1 MIPPSLPIGEK
12 MVNREMPE
20 YLYIDCP
27 DCDDI
32 TEHDILKGRMGK
44 DNVTGTFRCS
54 ECGRTFS
61 DTIRLPE
68 ILKIKVLFSDGDVTE
83 TTETELESDDVLSEE
98 DEFYLDDGRRV
109 CITHLETIDGKKGRK
124 CRVDGL
130 KALWVKQFD
139 LLNVKVSVNDGQK
152 TYSVRTEAEPD
163 EEFTIGMLLEYD
175 DFDALIHAIKVK
187 DRLMKKGTAEAR
199 DIVRIYGKIRRKKYA
214 VLDLELDEDQDLSVF
229 ND

>member
-1 MIPPSLPIGEK
+1 

-20 YLYIDCP
+20 YLYVECP

-61 DTIRLPE
+61 ETIRLPE
-68 ILKIKVLFSDGDVTE
+68 ILKIKVLFSDGDVTD
-83 TTETELESDDVLSEE
+83 TTETELESDDILAIE

-109 CITHLETIDGKKGRK
+109 CITQIETIDGKKGRK
-124 CRVDGL
+124 IRVDNV
-130 KALWVKQFD
+130 KALWVKQYD
-139 LLNVKVSVNDGQK
+139 LLSVKVSVNDGQK
-152 TYSVRTEAEPD
+152 TYSVRTEAVPD

-175 DFDALIHAIKVK
+175 DFDALVHAIKTK
-187 DRLMKKGTAEAR
+187 DRLMKKGSAEAR
-199 DIVRIYGKIRRKKYA
+199 EITRIYGKIRRKRYA
-214 VLDLELDEDQDLSVF
+214 VLDLEEDDDQDGFVF
-229 ND
+229 EDD

>member
-1 MIPPSLPIGEK
+1 
-12 MVNREMPE
+12 MVNRDMPE

-61 DTIRLPE
+61 DTIKLPE
-68 ILKIKVLFSDGDVTE
+68 ILKIKVLFSDGSVTE
-83 TTETELESDDVLSEE
+83 TTETELESDDILAIE

-109 CITHLETIDGKKGRK
+109 CISQIETKDGKRGKK
-124 CRVDGL
+124 FRVDNI

-139 LLNVKVSVNDGQK
+139 LLSVKVSVNDGQK

-163 EEFTIGMLLEYD
+163 EEFTIGMVLEFD
-175 DFDALIHAIKVK
+175 DFDTLVHAIKTK
-187 DRLMKKGTAEAR
+187 ERLLKKGSAEAR
-199 DIVRIYGKIRRKKYA
+199 EITRIYGKIRKKRYA
-214 VLDLELDEDQDLSVF
+214 VLDLEEDDDQDGFVF
-229 ND
+229 ED